1 MTLESAL
8 IAAVGSV
15 TGALVFVARILW
27 TRSEFC
33 EEDRRALRC
42 EIEKLKAEHGVAT
55 GQLGIIRRCPEPTCP
70 FRDPLGAHPV
80 NPQILRL

>member
-27 TRSEFC
+27 TRSEYC
-33 EEDRRALRC
+33 EEDRRVLRG

-55 GQLGIIRRCPEPTCP
+55 GQLGIIRRCPEQTCP
-70 FRDPLGAHPV
+70 FRDPLG
-80 NPQILRL
+80 PQS